1 MPLYRVASPAI
12 RDLDQIWVYYD
23 SVANEEVANRLL
35 DRLYRTFLLLAQ
47 QPHIGKARPELA
59 SGLRSYAVP
68 NTRFLIFH
76 APREYGVEVVR
87 LVHGSRDLRL
97 LFQ

>member
-12 RDLDQIWVYYD
+12 RDLDQIWGYYD

-35 DRLYRTFLLLAQ
+35 DRLYRAFVLLAQ

-59 SGLRSYAVP
+59 FGLRSYAVP
-68 NTRFLIFH
+68 NTRFLILH
-76 APREYGVEVVR
+76 APHEYGVEVVR
-87 LVHGSRDLRL
+87 VVHGSRDLRL

>member
-12 RDLDQIWVYYD
+12 RDIDQIWGYYD

-35 DRLYRTFLLLAQ
+35 DRLYQTFLLLAQ

-59 SGLRSYAVP
+59 YGIRSPKYP
-68 NTRFLIFH
+68 L
-76 APREYGVEVVR
+76 
-87 LVHGSRDLRL
+87 SDLTCPA
-97 LFQ
+97 